1 VSWDTSVDTST
12 PLTVDLESGNDF
24 YMNYYADQFEDGW
37 PGGYCWDAY
46 QASYFDGFI
55 DESGGADY
63 SLPGPPGEGVAE
75 TYIPVYEFAEA
86 VSCDFTGS
94 TSTFTSQ
101 YCGSQT
107 ESMPFGTTLSSSAC
121 TTMIS
126 AGSSSCSVGTPTG
139 GVDLDYYDYD
149 PPWVC
154 TIINGVGASGYAY
167 ILGPPYGM
175 SGGVPVTFN
184 ITFFG
189 QNSITHSGTT
199 TVQASSSCPH

>member
-75 TYIPVYEFAEA
+75 TYIPVYEFAGRFLAISRAAPPHSRASTAA
-86 VSCDFTGS
+86 VRRK
-94 TSTFTSQ
+94 
-101 YCGSQT
+101 
-107 ESMPFGTTLSSSAC
+107 
-121 TTMIS
+121 
-126 AGSSSCSVGTPTG
+126 
-139 GVDLDYYDYD
+139 
-149 PPWVC
+149 VC
-154 TIINGVGASGYAY
+154 R
-167 ILGPPYGM
+167 LGPR
-175 SGGVPVTFN
+175 
-184 ITFFG
+184 
-189 QNSITHSGTT
+189 
-199 TVQASSSCPH
+199 